1 MSLRS
6 TREVYRRPVIREIL
20 LLGGHMTPSHARIGQ
35 VEVPHLVGLTVP
47 NAWQH
52 GTDVGV
58 VVTSTDVD
66 GPPLAAR
73 TWPGTW
79 VVTAQH
85 PPAGRRV
92 AQGAAVA
99 IEFEK
104 VPGADEEE
112 R

>member
-1 MSLRS
+1 MDN
-6 TREVYRRPVIREIL
+6 
-20 LLGGHMTPSHARIGQ
+20 
-35 VEVPHLVGLTVP
+35 VEVPNLIGLTVR
-47 NAWQH
+47 AARK
-52 GTDVGV
+52 VGHDAGL

-66 GPPLAAR
+66 GPPLGAL

-85 PPAGRRV
+85 PATGQRLRRRDILM
-92 AQGAAVA
+92 

-104 VPGADEEE
+104 VSDDEDVP